1 MAILLETGSYL
12 AVLKRPTLTV
22 PSSTATKKIYFC
34 KLIFN
39 FPVGVAIQMPVMKI
53 ISRAT
58 RATAVTTP
66 SDLAMTARAV
76 LGQFSKGKS
85 NTTTYLPSKS
95 SEANP
100 LPSFKTSQTSSQAYT
115 KQTASR
121 P

>member
-1 MAILLETGSYL
+1 
-12 AVLKRPTLTV
+12 
-22 PSSTATKKIYFC
+22 
-34 KLIFN
+34 
-39 FPVGVAIQMPVMKI
+39 MPVMKI